1 MKTALLSAL
10 LLTGCASAPQTMPTS
25 PATYTQLPQVARYN
39 DCVDALSSVL
49 ALSRVSIPVLDK
61 CFAGDRVQC
70 NGFLL
75 FRESIK
81 PKLRHDDAIDCIES
95 GAISPVHPLAVN
107 IQQELP
113 VFTKKLKRFNKKMEK
128 GN

>member
-1 MKTALLSAL
+1 MKPLISAL

-95 GAISPVHPLAVN
+95 GAISPVHPLVASIN
-107 IQQELP
+107 KETP
-113 VFTKKLKRFNKKMEK
+113 VFVKKMK
-128 GN
+128 KFDAMKRR